1 MRFVSVIEMV
11 AAEPDSQITFLD
23 FNQKSESLFKV
34 WSRKLRL
41 VFIHFSWFYKLRILV
56 IVDDELSLAIEWGV
70 SSSWSLSL
78 YCSMRNFDRSARC
91 SPRKHN
97 PSGIYW
103 KHYQANYQKSR
114 SFWSIR
120 RNWQRYKTSYNCES
134 EKKIFCRPI
143 WPPETFSR
151 IWNFNFDFTQWGR
164 RKGIKIK
171 YKLFSRRIRNGCQQ
185 WCCYQNIIRPGNF
198 YSKYSAFQ

>member
-1 MRFVSVIEMV
+1 MCLKVVTDHIQKNICLKSLMRFISVIEMV

-103 KHYQANYQKSR
+103 NHYQANYQKSR

-134 EKKIFCRPI
+134 EKKRMNLCFSSLNICLFVPILLIFV
-143 WPPETFSR
+143 
-151 IWNFNFDFTQWGR
+151 G
-164 RKGIKIK
+164 
-171 YKLFSRRIRNGCQQ
+171 
-185 WCCYQNIIRPGNF
+185 
-198 YSKYSAFQ
+198 